1 MILTST
7 SIFGICILA
16 LSTTTAFP
24 QGYGNNNFN
33 QQVQRPQ
40 NVPGKNAVK
49 QLPAGCRLEY
59 RVVHS
64 IVQKEETETKCT
76 QKYRNVCTEKY
87 QRICN
92 PYQDKVCRQSYER
105 KCNTLYRNNCYEAYR
120 DVTEPWDT
128 EECNYKKLCIYIMII
143 ITIIILFC
151 FIGNEETKKVCEQ
164 IWIDQGNAGKVW
176 GDDPADCKYLKETKC
191 RTVTKTR
198 TVKQAYEKCDKVPY
212 QDCKD
217 VPKQVC
223 ELVTKERCNNKP
235 YQDCKDVPYNDCQ
248 EVHKKVPH
256 QISRRRPFKV
266 CENLNDPYQL
276 QQQDI
281 LDYDLILDAREQDY
295 NYEYDDD
302 VEDFD
307 EFETEQVNTG
317 KLQSTEKTSLDNS
330 AVTFG

>member
-128 EECNYKKLCIYIMII
+128 EECN
-143 ITIIILFC
+143 
-151 FIGNEETKKVCEQ
+151 EETKKVCEQ

-281 LDYDLILDAREQDY
+281 LDYDIILDAREQDY

>member
-1 MILTST
+1 MNVIGSKILEIIIIIF
-7 SIFGICILA
+7 SIF
-16 LSTTTAFP
+16 
-24 QGYGNNNFN
+24 
-33 QQVQRPQ
+33 
-40 NVPGKNAVK
+40 
-49 QLPAGCRLEY
+49 
-59 RVVHS
+59 
-64 IVQKEETETKCT
+64 
-76 QKYRNVCTEKY
+76 RNVCTEKY

-151 FIGNEETKKVCEQ
+151 LIGNEETKKVCEQ

-235 YQDCKDVPYNDCQ
+235 YQVILLSDCLF
-248 EVHKKVPH
+248 EF
-256 QISRRRPFKV
+256 SRQNNIFCSTK
-266 CENLNDPYQL
+266 LN
-276 QQQDI
+276 
-281 LDYDLILDAREQDY
+281 
-295 NYEYDDD
+295 
-302 VEDFD
+302 
-307 EFETEQVNTG
+307 
-317 KLQSTEKTSLDNS
+317 
-330 AVTFG
+330 

>member
-1 MILTST
+1 M
-7 SIFGICILA
+7 G
-16 LSTTTAFP
+16 FP

-76 QKYRNVCTEKY
+76 QKYRNVFTEKY

-128 EECNYKKLCIYIMII
+128 EECN
-143 ITIIILFC
+143 
-151 FIGNEETKKVCEQ
+151 EETKKVCEQ

-198 TVKQAYEKCDKVPY
+198 TVKLAYEKCDK
-212 QDCKD
+212 
-217 VPKQVC
+217 
-223 ELVTKERCNNKP
+223 EP
-235 YQDCKDVPYNDCQ
+235 YQDCKDVPYSDCQ

-281 LDYDLILDAREQDY
+281 LDYDIILDAREQDY

>member
-1 MILTST
+1 M
-7 SIFGICILA
+7 
-16 LSTTTAFP
+16 
-24 QGYGNNNFN
+24 
-33 QQVQRPQ
+33 
-40 NVPGKNAVK
+40 
-49 QLPAGCRLEY
+49 
-59 RVVHS
+59 
-64 IVQKEETETKCT
+64 
-76 QKYRNVCTEKY
+76 CTEKY

-151 FIGNEETKKVCEQ
+151 LIGNEETKKVCEQ

-198 TVKQAYEKCDKVPY
+198 RVKQAYEKCDKVPY

-235 YQDCKDVPYNDCQ
+235 YQVILLSDCLF
-248 EVHKKVPH
+248 EF
-256 QISRRRPFKV
+256 SRQNNIFCSTK
-266 CENLNDPYQL
+266 LN
-276 QQQDI
+276 
-281 LDYDLILDAREQDY
+281 
-295 NYEYDDD
+295 
-302 VEDFD
+302 
-307 EFETEQVNTG
+307 
-317 KLQSTEKTSLDNS
+317 
-330 AVTFG
+330 

>member
-1 MILTST
+1 MLTT
-7 SIFGICILA
+7 SIIGICILA
-16 LSTTTAFP
+16 FSTAFP
-24 QGYGNNNFN
+24 QGYGNSNFN
-33 QQVQRPQ
+33 QQHQNQRPQ

-64 IVQKEETETKCT
+64 IVEKEETQTKCT
-76 QKYRNVCTEKY
+76 QKYRNVCIEKF

-105 KCNTLYRNNCYEAYR
+105 KCNTLVRNNCYEAYR
-120 DVTEPWDT
+120 DVNEPWET
-128 EECNYKKLCIYIMII
+128 EECRDETVKKC
-143 ITIIILFC
+143 
-151 FIGNEETKKVCEQ
+151 EEA
-164 IWIDQGNAGKVW
+164 WIDQGNAGKVW
-176 GDDPADCKYLKETKC
+176 GDDGQTNCKYLKETKC
-191 RTVTKTR
+191 RTITKTR

-223 ELVTKERCNNKP
+223 EFVTKERCSNEP
-235 YQDCKDVPYNDCQ
+235 YQDCNNVPYNDCQ

-256 QISRRRPFKV
+256 QISQRRPFKV

-281 LDYDLILDAREQDY
+281 VDYDLILEAREQDY
-295 NYEYDDD
+295 NYDDD
-302 VEDFD
+302 AEDFD

-317 KLQSTEKTSLDNS
+317 KLQSTDNTFKQTPVDSS